1 MNILYKMS
9 ASVLMSTMLLTGCS
23 ALNMNKTVD
32 TTKVI
37 TPQVAPIPQV
47 RFRYSDAEN
56 FDIANED
63 KLSWRVFYDKPS
75 TGTDAK

>member
-1 MNILYKMS
+1 
-9 ASVLMSTMLLTGCS
+9 
-23 ALNMNKTVD
+23 MNKTVD